1 MAYYKTCPNCGA
13 ALDPGE
19 HCDCEEIKRAAYD
32 EANITDSKRIDK
44 YSNNLFYH
52 RDSEPVNLLKMD
64 LEEQRASIANM
75 TAEELGT
82 ALKEAILSLTI
93 EEQLQV
99 REVLKSIT
107 AKKQPA

>member
-1 MAYYKTCPNCGA
+1 MAYYKTCPKCGA

-52 RDSEPVNLLKMD
+52 RNINIVNR
-64 LEEQRASIANM
+64 RARA
-75 TAEELGT
+75 
-82 ALKEAILSLTI
+82 
-93 EEQLQV
+93 
-99 REVLKSIT
+99 
-107 AKKQPA
+107 